1 MEYAGKSAEGSKEI
15 KVNDKAI
22 SALTIKNDPT
32 KMEYTV
38 GEKIKLAGL
47 KIKVD
52 YNNGTFDDNVTY
64 DADNKN
70 SLNNDN
76 IKVFVGDVE
85 VTKDT
90 VVTADMIG
98 KNITVKVTDTI
109 KQDTN
114 GTLTVKA
121 KKPEAEIDAKTNA
134 VKVKDPQSGFVY
146 AIVKTGDPAP
156 AAGAYAAAPAG
167 GFTGLDANTSYT
179 VYAKLANDAGVSS
192 AVSSD
197 PVKTFKNKVVI
208 KDKTEAVIGTFFMD
222 DGNVAK
228 ADVDKHVTGKVV
240 EDYYKEK
247 ALTTK
252 VVFPLNV
259 TTDTV
264 LFAKIKSGGGGFIG
278 PATPGTS
285 EKIEITLSP
294 SPVNGIVG
302 EKGKITATVKGTTKP
317 VTWSSSDEKIVKVD
331 FATQIGRAS
340 CRERV

>member
-1 MEYAGKSAEGSKEI
+1 M
-15 KVNDKAI
+15 
-22 SALTIKNDPT
+22 
-32 KMEYTV
+32 
-38 GEKIKLAGL
+38 
-47 KIKVD
+47 
-52 YNNGTFDDNVTY
+52 
-64 DADNKN
+64 
-70 SLNNDN
+70 
-76 IKVFVGDVE
+76 
-85 VTKDT
+85 
-90 VVTADMIG
+90 
-98 KNITVKVTDTI
+98 
-109 KQDTN
+109 
-114 GTLTVKA
+114 
-121 KKPEAEIDAKTNA
+121 
-134 VKVKDPQSGFVY
+134 
-146 AIVKTGDPAP
+146 
-156 AAGAYAAAPAG
+156 
-167 GFTGLDANTSYT
+167 DANTSYT

-331 FATQIGRAS
+331 KDGNLEFIAKGEAEVTAS
-340 CRERV
+340 VEGVSAKAKVIVTDRRPDRKSVV